1 MIYLIGSSHEANAIR
16 SRYEDKIKTMRM
28 QLSEMKQKQKGA
40 TDLMNLQVQQRKKLN
55 VVENEMESLKRE
67 KINLVK
73 RLKEDA
79 VAHRE
84 WKQERELELRQ
95 LRRRQ
100 QKTQYELTKME
111 GVREKQDNIIKR
123 KNEEV
128 RGMTK

>member
-1 MIYLIGSSHEANAIR
+1 
-16 SRYEDKIKTMRM
+16 M

>member
-1 MIYLIGSSHEANAIR
+1 
-16 SRYEDKIKTMRM
+16 M

-55 VVENEMESLKRE
+55 MVENEMESLKRE
-67 KINLVK
+67 KVNLVK